1 MTTTTDPTSPTG
13 PASRAIIPNT
23 LQSKYAKT
31 NAITRRLLAGFF
43 GALDEAVS
51 TAGAVSSALEVG
63 CGEGVSTEK
72 IRAMLPPGALLHAS
86 DINRVRLA
94 AARERNPGIPIIEES
109 IYSLSR
115 ADRSYDLVFCL
126 EVLEHLDDPDAA
138 LAEICRV
145 SRRWVVTSVP
155 REPVWRVLN
164 LMRLKYVSGLG
175 NTPGHLNHWSKPGFT
190 DFVGRRLDVRKIL
203 SPFPWTMVVGEVK
216 R

>member
-1 MTTTTDPTSPTG
+1 MTTTTDG
-13 PASRAIIPNT
+13 PSRAIIPNT
-23 LQSKYAKT
+23 LQSKYTRT

-43 GALDEAVS
+43 GALGEAVGA
-51 TAGAVSSALEVG
+51 AGAVGSALEVG

-72 IRAMLPPGALLHAS
+72 IKAMLPPAALLHAS

-94 AARERNPGIPIIEES
+94 AARERNPGVPIIEES
-109 IYSLSR
+109 IYNLSR
-115 ADRSYDLVFCL
+115 PDRSYDLVFCL

-155 REPVWRVLN
+155 REPIWRVLN
-164 LMRLKYVSGLG
+164 LARLKYVWGLG
-175 NTPGHLNHWSKPGFT
+175 NTPGHLNHWSKNGFAR
-190 DFVGRRLDVRKIL
+190 FVAKRLDVRKVL
-203 SPFPWTMVVGEVK
+203 SPFPWTMIVGEVK